1 MTSPPLALLVTS
13 DESPPMH
20 RLFTIPE
27 LVTAIIR
34 ELAWM
39 QPLVNGPLTVCKL
52 WADIVMDLIWQDI
65 NDLRTIFRLLA
76 PVEEQASEDEDVVHD
91 LYCSFKTL
99 PTPSGWARFDLYR
112 RRVRA
117 LDNNHDEV
125 LYMGFRPVI
134 SDIAVLRPDSMA
146 FFPNLTELYWSYA
159 HGDLW
164 RESVFFMHKG
174 IKKFSLMLWLGESG
188 GQETIL
194 QYFEHIAMRMP
205 HLQSFNLN
213 LCPYDATAESQA
225 HIGPALSWLLPKLRF
240 LTALTLPPMIDAY
253 SVISSTASLPNLET
267 INANI
272 DVTIDRS
279 LFSVSAPSPPTS
291 NVTLSCSLQSL
302 SLGISYS
309 EATTHLFCTEF
320 PVLIKLSLWSHKP
333 ESQISTRTLTRA
345 IALHCKS
352 LRDISLVAD
361 ALDAP
366 ADGLDLLTDG
376 RITLADIQPLFD
388 CRSVVRFSIAHV
400 LPLQLTNN
408 DIRNLLQNW
417 GTVVDLSLNHS
428 PSRMLPLDASER
440 YSDWETL
447 VVVTEHGGHLEHLG
461 LHLNGF
467 AKIPPC
473 VGMTSLPKLKQ
484 LSIGTSKIPS
494 KMKDVLGPARFLSQ
508 FLTLQCRLQCSYKC
522 LDRTGWD
529 ILSELLESFIRVRM
543 EEQEFART
551 RVR

>member
-1 MTSPPLALLVTS
+1 MTSSPLVSPVTS
-13 DESPPMH
+13 AESPPMH

-39 QPLVNGPLTVCKL
+39 QPLVHGPLTVCKL
-52 WADIVMDLIWQDI
+52 WADIVMDLIWCDI

-76 PVEEQASEDEDVVHD
+76 PVEEQPSDDEDVVHD

-125 LYMGFRPVI
+125 LYMSFRPVI
-134 SDIAVLRPDSMA
+134 NDIAVLRPDSMA
-146 FFPNLTELYWSYA
+146 FFPNLTELFWSYA

-174 IKKFSLMLWLGESG
+174 IKKFSLMLWLGEPG

-194 QYFEHIAMRMP
+194 QYFEHIAMLMP
-205 HLQSFNLN
+205 NLQSFNLN

-225 HIGPALSWLLPKLRF
+225 YVGPALSWLLPKLQF
-240 LTALTLPPMIDAY
+240 LTALTLPTMVDAY
-253 SVISSTASLPNLET
+253 DVISSTASLPNLES
-267 INANI
+267 ISANI

-291 NVTLSCSLQSL
+291 NVTLSCNLQNL

-309 EATTHLFCTEF
+309 EATTHLLCTEF
-320 PVLIKLSLWSHKP
+320 PVLAKLALSSHKP
-333 ESQISTRTLTRA
+333 ESHVSTRTLTRA
-345 IALHCKS
+345 IALHCES
-352 LRDISLVAD
+352 LRDISLIANN
-361 ALDAP
+361 
-366 ADGLDLLTDG
+366 ADGLDLTSD
-376 RITLADIQPLFD
+376 RHITLADIQPLFG
-388 CRSVVRFSIAHV
+388 CRSVVRFSITHAQ
-400 LPLQLTNN
+400 PLHLTNN
-408 DIRNLLQNW
+408 DIRSLLTNW

-428 PSRMLPLDASER
+428 PSSVLPPDVSKP

-447 VVVTEHGGHLEHLG
+447 AVVAEHGGHLEHLG
-461 LHLNGF
+461 LYIDGF

-473 VGMTSLPKLKQ
+473 VRMPSLSKLKQ
-484 LSIGTSKIPS
+484 LSVGTSKLPS

-508 FLTLQCRLQCSYKC
+508 FLTLRCRVQCSYKC
-522 LDRTGWD
+522 PDRTEWD
-529 ILSELLESFIRVRM
+529 TLSELLDSFIRVRM
-543 EEQEFART
+543 EEQELART
-551 RVR
+551 RAR

>member
-1 MTSPPLALLVTS
+1 MSGPPTALPVTS

-20 RLFTIPE
+20 RLFTISE

-39 QPLVNGPLTVCKL
+39 QSLVHGPLTVCKL
-52 WADIVMDLIWQDI
+52 WADIVMDFIWHDI

-76 PVEEQASEDEDVVHD
+76 PIEEQPSDDEDVVHE

-112 RRVRA
+112 QRVRA
-117 LDNNHDEV
+117 LDNNHDET
-125 LYMGFRPVI
+125 LYMSFRPVI
-134 SDIAVLRPDSMA
+134 NDIAVLRHDSMA
-146 FFPNLTELYWSYA
+146 FFPNLTELFWSYV

-174 IKKFSLMLWLGESG
+174 IKKFSLMLWLGEPG

-240 LTALTLPPMIDAY
+240 LTVLTLPPMVDAY

-279 LFSVSAPSPPTS
+279 LYSVSAPDPLAS
-291 NVTLSCSLQSL
+291 NVTLSYGLQSL

-309 EATTHLFCTEF
+309 EAATHLLCAEF
-320 PVLIKLSLWSHKP
+320 PVLTKLLLWSHKP
-333 ESQISTRTLTRA
+333 ESQICIRTLTRA

-352 LRDISLVAD
+352 LHDISLIAD
-361 ALDAP
+361 TADEFDLPLD
-366 ADGLDLLTDG
+366 GC
-376 RITLADIQPLFD
+376 ITLADIQPLFD
-388 CRSVVRFSIAHV
+388 CRTVVRFSIAHV

-408 DIRNLLQNW
+408 DIMNLLRNW

-428 PSRMLPLDASER
+428 PSPSRAFLPDASEPCL
-440 YSDWETL
+440 DWETL
-447 VVVTEHGGHLEHLG
+447 AVVAEHGGHLEHLG

-473 VGMTSLPKLKQ
+473 VSITSLSKLKQ
-484 LSIGTSKIPS
+484 LTVGTSKLPS
-494 KMKDVLGPARFLSQ
+494 EMKDVLGPARFLSQ
-508 FLTLQCRLQCSYKC
+508 FLTLKCRVQCSYKC
-522 LDRTGWD
+522 PDRIGWNT
-529 ILSELLESFIRVRM
+529 LSELLDSFIRVRM
-543 EEQEFART
+543 EEQELART